1 MYRHSDIFPNNKYKR
16 IYSFFIKA
24 LNDAK
29 FKAMEIESE
38 SCRLLD
44 VLKLLHLCA
53 PPDSIKSYIFGIE
66 NSQ

>member
-1 MYRHSDIFPNNKYKR
+1 MYRHPDFFLTTNTREFIG
-16 IYSFFIKA
+16 FFIKA

-38 SCRLLD
+38 LCRLLD
-44 VLKLLHLCA
+44 VLKLRLCA
-53 PPDSIKSYIFGIE
+53 PPDSINSYIFGIE